1 MQPLKLSDV
10 VASLRIASQP
20 STQTRQRML
29 TQNAREQLL
38 SKIND
43 RQAVIGVVG
52 LGYVGLPL
60 AMEFAQAGFRV
71 IGYDVSQ
78 RVVDLLMA
86 GQSHIQDVPAALVQA
101 AVANGTFVASTVE
114 ARLAE
119 CDAISIAVP
128 TPLSK
133 TRDPDMAFVLSAADA
148 IARQAHPG
156 LCVVLESTTYPG
168 TTRELLQPRLEAMGL
183 VVGKDVFVAFSPERV
198 DPGNPVYHTK
208 NTPKVVG
215 GITPECVEVAC
226 ALYQS
231 CIDVVVPVSSPEA
244 AELVKLLENTFRA
257 VNIGMVNEIAIV
269 CDKLGVDVWEV
280 INAAATK
287 PFGFMKFTP
296 GPGIGGHCI
305 PLDPHYL
312 AWKMRT
318 LNYKTR
324 FIDLASEINSHMPEW
339 VVQKVADALNEVRKA
354 VHGSR
359 VLVLGVAYK
368 RDIDDVRE
376 SPALD
381 VIRLLEQRGAHVEF
395 HDPHVREFREEEGHV
410 RKGVELSDE
419 MLQWADAVVIV
430 TDHRATD
437 FQRVVDRTKIV
448 VDTRNVTRGLK
459 PGTARI
465 RGLADLQDGRWERR
479 KAPR

>member
-1 MQPLKLSDV
+1 MTMK
-10 VASLRIASQP
+10 
-20 STQTRQRML
+20 
-29 TQNAREQLL
+29 EQLL
-38 SKIND
+38 AKIHD
-43 RQAVIGVVG
+43 RSAVVGVIG

-60 AMEFAQAGFRV
+60 AMEFAKAGFRV

-78 RVVDLLMA
+78 RVVDLLMS
-86 GQSHIQDVPAALVQA
+86 GESHIQDVPAAEVQA
-101 AVANGTFVASTVE
+101 TVAAGSFVATTLE
-114 ARLAE
+114 PRLRE

-133 TRDPDMAFVLSAADA
+133 TRDPDMSYVLAAADA

-156 LCVVLESTTYPG
+156 MCVVLESTTYPG
-168 TTRELLQPRLEAMGL
+168 TTRELLQPRLEAQGL
-183 VVGKDVFVAFSPERV
+183 VVGSDVFVAFSPERV
-198 DPGNPVYHTK
+198 DPGNPTYHTK

-215 GITPECVEVAC
+215 GITPDCSEVAS
-226 ALYQS
+226 ALLQS
-231 CIDVVVPVSSPEA
+231 CIDTIVPVSSPEA

-269 CDKLGVDVWEV
+269 CDKLGVNVWEV
-280 INAAATK
+280 IDAAATK

-324 FIDLASEINSHMPEW
+324 FIDLASEINSQMPEW

-354 VHGSR
+354 VRGSR

-395 HDPHVREFREEEGHV
+395 HDPFVAEFREEGHV
-410 RKGVELSDE
+410 RKGVDLSDE
-419 MLQWADAVVIV
+419 MLRWADAVVVI
-430 TDHRATD
+430 TDHRAVD
-437 FQRVVDRTKIV
+437 YQRVVDHATLV
-448 VDTRNVTRGLK
+448 VDTRNIMASLR
-459 PGTARI
+459 PGRALVV
-465 RGLADLQDGRWERR
+465 GLASSGH
-479 KAPR
+479 AVGAGS

>member
-1 MQPLKLSDV
+1 MSHSMSTKDQLL
-10 VASLRIASQP
+10 ARIA
-20 STQTRQRML
+20 
-29 TQNAREQLL
+29 
-38 SKIND
+38 D
-43 RQAVIGVVG
+43 RSAVIGVVG

-60 AMEFAQAGFRV
+60 ALEFVHAGFRV
-71 IGYDVSQ
+71 IGYDVSE
-78 RVVDLLMA
+78 RVVDLLMS
-86 GQSHIQDVPAALVQA
+86 GQSHIQDIPGAQVQQ
-101 AVANGTFVASTVE
+101 AVANGTFVATTLE
-114 ARLAE
+114 NRLGE

-168 TTRELLQPRLEAMGL
+168 TTRELLQPRLEAKGL
-183 VVGKDVFVAFSPERV
+183 TVGQDVFVAFSPERV

-215 GITPECVEVAC
+215 GISPACVEVAT
-226 ALYQS
+226 ALYAS
-231 CIDVVVPVSSPEA
+231 CIDTVVPVSSPES

-257 VNIGMVNEIAIV
+257 VNIGLVNEIAIV
-269 CDKLGVDVWEV
+269 CDKLGVNVWEV
-280 INAAATK
+280 IDAAATK

-339 VVQKVADALNEVRKA
+339 VVQKVADALNEARKA
-354 VHGSR
+354 VRGSR

-381 VIRLLEQRGAHVEF
+381 VIRLLEERGAHVEY
-395 HDPHVREFREEEGHV
+395 HDPFVTEFREDGHV

-419 MLQWADAVVIV
+419 MLRWADAVVIV
-430 TDHRATD
+430 TDHKTVD
-437 FQRVVDRTKIV
+437 YQRVVDHATLL
-448 VDTRNVTRGLK
+448 VDTRNVTATLT
-459 PGTARI
+459 PGRARI
-465 RGLADLQDGRWERR
+465 VPLASGSRSLG
-479 KAPR
+479 AST